1 MPVAELPDDFNEY
14 YKSKARD
21 LPKANRTTVDDLM
34 DALDKATINALNY
47 GGSNARV
54 TEAFDAV
61 LNHPDST
68 WTREVLAYR
77 QRQIHYK

>member
-14 YKSKARD
+14 YKAKNRDIPTRKA
-21 LPKANRTTVDDLM
+21 TTVDDLINVL
-34 DALDKATINALNY
+34 DAATIQALNH
-47 GGSNARV
+47 GGSPAKV
-54 TEAFDAV
+54 DEAFEAV

-68 WTREVLAYR
+68 WSRDVLNYR